1 METKKQDF
9 KLWKNLVSSFL
20 SSIIVKTSLA
30 PIERI
35 KIFMQTDI
43 NNRRFIAKT
52 HGKEIV
58 SYGHLIKVKI

>member
-1 METKKQDF
+1 METKKKDF
-9 KLWKNLVSSFL
+9 KLSKNLFSSFS

-52 HGKEIV
+52 SGKEIV
-58 SYGHLIKVKI
+58 AYGQLIKV